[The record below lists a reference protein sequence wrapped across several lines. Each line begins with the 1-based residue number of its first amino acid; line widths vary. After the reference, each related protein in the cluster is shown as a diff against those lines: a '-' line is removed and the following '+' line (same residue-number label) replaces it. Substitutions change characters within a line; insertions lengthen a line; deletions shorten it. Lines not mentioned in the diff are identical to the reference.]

1 VSAVT
6 HAAHCANFK
15 QAKLADFGLH
25 KRVRRLVS
33 SGALVAWNQDTTYRG
48 AEYEPSFY
56 GGNLYLTNAKSAFSA
71 AGSSRDEGSV
81 HGSAG
86 GSLHGSLHGAGGAR
100 AALNAASNGN
110 AATATAAEDGG
121 GFGSSSGSGVLM
133 GRRRNTSVSDLQSL
147 PEAPHDDAAAAAA
160 AAASNSGL
168 AKPPVYPGSQQQQQQ
183 VQELLPSSSQPGAP
197 GVSYVPHSDS
207 ATSIQQVAPVGL
219 AAAQQQQQQQHLM
232 SAVRAKSQGLLGK
245 QDFVTRVLSAQP
257 ELLGVSA
264 FVVAV
269 RILRFG
275 VLEPM
280 CVSWH
285 ACWSMCFRSLGA
297 TNAAS
302 TALKPVSTAEPAS
315 VRTFAPDLSSASA
328 LAAVACALVIVC
340 YLWRC

>member
-1 VSAVT
+1 MLLHTVQSKT
-6 HAAHCANFK
+6 I

-48 AEYEPSFY
+48 ADYEPSFY
-56 GGNLYLTNAKSAFSA
+56 GGNLYLTSAKSAFSA
-71 AGSSRDEGSV
+71 AGSSRDEGGV

-100 AALNAASNGN
+100 AALIAASNDT
-110 AATATAAEDGG
+110 AAAATAAEDGG
-121 GFGSSSGSGVLM
+121 GFGSSSGSGVLI
-133 GRRRNTSVSDLQSL
+133 GRRRNTSVTDLQSL
-147 PEAPHDDAAAAAA
+147 PEAPHDDAAA

-168 AKPPVYPGSQQQQQQ
+168 AKPPVYPGSQQQQ

-197 GVSYVPHSDS
+197 GASYVPHSDS

-219 AAAQQQQQQQHLM
+219 AAAQQQQQQHLM

-264 FVVAV
+264 MVVAV
-269 RILRFG
+269 RTLCLGCAG
-275 VLEPM
+275 VD
-280 CVSWH
+280 
-285 ACWSMCFRSLGA
+285 A
-297 TNAAS
+297 
-302 TALKPVSTAEPAS
+302 
-315 VRTFAPDLSSASA
+315 
-328 LAAVACALVIVC
+328 
-340 YLWRC
+340 